1 MIVPLTLAHLRQ
13 RDEALRSVGH
23 DRAWCATITRTVRT
37 VTPSAGHVVALQPDE
52 VNWREIR
59 EWIADNRP
67 RGFRMAADVAVTVGT
82 VRMDRHLESMM
93 FTFADDRDAV
103 TFKLQLG
110 G

>member
-1 MIVPLTLAHLRQ
+1 MFIPLTLAHLRQ
-13 RDEALRSVGH
+13 RADALQSAGH

-37 VTPSAGHVVALQPDE
+37 STPPAGHVVALQPDE

-67 RGFRMAADVAVTVGT
+67 DGFAMAADVAVTVGT
-82 VRMDRHLESMM
+82 VRTDRHLESLM
-93 FTFADDRDAV
+93 FMFADERDAV
-103 TFKLQLG
+103 TFKMRFG